1 MSAMKF
7 KVGEPK
13 KLTLAFD
20 EPKTG
25 TNSYGMWYMYGFKNG
40 DLSSDEDCFFAT
52 ESLHTMIK
60 TLGAG
65 EGDDITIEKCQEGE
79 IAFFKVNGLS
89 LDEMNSGGSAQK
101 IAEASPSQPKES
113 LEVDKA
119 PSGDDFIGAIL
130 KTIKVI
136 GENLTSI
143 TERLDALEG
152 KSSFVENKDSRV
164 TDADIPF

>member
-13 KLTLAFD
+13 KITLAFD
-20 EPKTG
+20 EPKIG
-25 TNSYGMWYMYGFKNG
+25 TNDYGRWYMYGFKNG
-40 DLSSDEDCFFAT
+40 DLSSDKDCFFAT

-79 IAFFKVNGLS
+79 VTFFKVNGLS
-89 LDEMNSGGSAQK
+89 LDEMNKGGSAQK
-101 IAEASPSQPKES
+101 IAEASP
-113 LEVDKA
+113 
-119 PSGDDFIGAIL
+119 
-130 KTIKVI
+130 
-136 GENLTSI
+136 
-143 TERLDALEG
+143 
-152 KSSFVENKDSRV
+152 KSSLAEQGVAEEEIRIAIEKSGYVNRLKARIKELELQLASYKDSRV

>member
-7 KVGEPK
+7 QIGEPK

-40 DLSSDEDCFFAT
+40 DLSSQEDCFFAT
-52 ESLHTMIK
+52 ASLHAMIK

-65 EGDDITIEKCQEGE
+65 EGDEITIEKCQEGE
-79 IAFFKVNGLS
+79 IAFFKVNGLT
-89 LDEMNSGGSAQK
+89 LDEMNKGGSAEK
-101 IAEASPSQPKES
+101 IAEASPVSETDKLKARIKE
-113 LEVDKA
+113 LE
-119 PSGDDFIGAIL
+119 
-130 KTIKVI
+130 
-136 GENLTSI
+136 
-143 TERLDALEG
+143 LELA
-152 KSSFVENKDSRV
+152 SYKDSRV

>member
-7 KVGEPK
+7 QIGEPK

-40 DLSSDEDCFFAT
+40 DLSSEEDCFFAT
-52 ESLHTMIK
+52 ASLHTMIQ

-65 EGDDITIEKCQEGE
+65 EGDEITIEKCQDGE
-79 IAFFKVNGLS
+79 ITFFKVNGLT
-89 LDEMNSGGSAQK
+89 LNEMNSGGSAEK
-101 IAEASPSQPKES
+101 IAEASPTSEADKLKARIKE
-113 LEVDKA
+113 LE
-119 PSGDDFIGAIL
+119 SEL
-130 KTIKVI
+130 
-136 GENLTSI
+136 
-143 TERLDALEG
+143 
-152 KSSFVENKDSRV
+152 SSYRDSKL

>member
-7 KVGEPK
+7 QIGEPK

-40 DLSSDEDCFFAT
+40 DLSSEEDCFFAT
-52 ESLHTMIK
+52 ASLHTMIQ

-65 EGDDITIEKCQEGE
+65 EGDEITIEKCQDGE
-79 IAFFKVNGLS
+79 ITFFKVNGLT
-89 LDEMNSGGSAQK
+89 LNEMNSGGSAEK
-101 IAEASPSQPKES
+101 IAEASPTSQ
-113 LEVDKA
+113 VDK
-119 PSGDDFIGAIL
+119 L
-130 KTIKVI
+130 KARIK
-136 GENLTSI
+136 E
-143 TERLDALEG
+143 LESQL
-152 KSSFVENKDSRV
+152 SSYKDSKL

>member
-13 KLTLAFD
+13 KITLAFD
-20 EPKTG
+20 EPKIG
-25 TNSYGMWYMYGFKNG
+25 TYDYGRWYMYGFKNG
-40 DLSSDEDCFFAT
+40 DLSSDKDCFFAT

-89 LDEMNSGGSAQK
+89 LDEMNKGGSAQK
-101 IAEASPSQPKES
+101 IVEASPVS
-113 LEVDKA
+113 EVDK
-119 PSGDDFIGAIL
+119 L
-130 KTIKVI
+130 KARIK
-136 GENLTSI
+136 E
-143 TERLDALEG
+143 LELELA
-152 KSSFVENKDSRV
+152 SYKDSRV

>member
-13 KLTLAFD
+13 KITLAFD

-40 DLSSDEDCFFAT
+40 DLSSEEDCFFAT
-52 ESLHTMIK
+52 SSLHAMIK

-89 LDEMNSGGSAQK
+89 LDEMNKGGSAQK
-101 IAEASPSQPKES
+101 IVEASPVS
-113 LEVDKA
+113 EVDK
-119 PSGDDFIGAIL
+119 L
-130 KTIKVI
+130 KARIK
-136 GENLTSI
+136 E
-143 TERLDALEG
+143 LELELA
-152 KSSFVENKDSRV
+152 SFKDSRV